1 MVATA
6 DEARLPSALAEAAA
20 PPLRLFGRPTLS
32 CGTAR
37 LAFTRSLR
45 FQLLARLA
53 LADEPV
59 DRDHLAYLFWPDQPN
74 DTARRNLR
82 KMLFDLKALP
92 GLAPYPLRADAT
104 TAAWPIDSDARRFE
118 RAITAGRLE
127 EALALGEQTLAD
139 GLDGGG
145 SEFDAWL
152 HGERER
158 AGRRWRGALL
168 HLVGDLPVVT
178 DKALRWLDRALAE
191 DPLDETLALARVRCL
206 LGSGQTAA
214 ARRAYLGWEQALA
227 AQLGVHP
234 NRPWEQLLAEQRANT
249 GNAVPPGAGSGAHAL
264 TPFVG
269 REAELRLLAHRVF
282 DEGRRLVTLHGP
294 PGAGKT
300 RLVQQFAARAPS
312 SARVRVVAL
321 EALDAHPPGLDDSQR
336 STASLALIARI
347 GAAWG
352 QSLSDVGDPA
362 AALMAALAS
371 PFTVLVLDN
380 FEHRL
385 GDLPLVDRL
394 LQETRCTVL
403 VTSRVR
409 LGRTGE
415 VVLPIGGLSV
425 QTTQAG
431 GSEALQLFIDRAA
444 WVEPLDD
451 ATAAQAQRICELA
464 GGLPLALELAARQ
477 CRHLPLAEVEQR
489 LRFDLQT
496 LAVEATPDVMPRQ
509 RSLQAAFEGS
519 WRLLRPGLQRT
530 LAGMSVLRGS
540 FDLAAATAVVGATTA
555 LAGSAERALA
565 DLLDAGLLAQEPRTG
580 RYRWHPFVREFAALK
595 LARAGDDEPAA
606 EHALCA
612 HVVGHLQRAGLCETQ
627 PDQPTL
633 AWVEREIDH
642 VMAAWRHATAA
653 RRFADW
659 EPLAE
664 ALAMHFEVRAR
675 YREGEQLLAAAHLDT
690 SSGKSPEASA
700 VLAAAR
706 VAVLRARL
714 QHWLENEA
722 ARLAVEAALAIFV
735 QHQDR
740 TGRIA
745 CLRVLGVIA
754 WRQGQADSAI
764 GHFMAALA
772 LCDADGL
779 QARRAILLDGLGL
792 AYSHLGRSDD
802 ALAAFSEALALNQ
815 RHGNPYQA
823 VQNLINLSLG
833 RRGHPA
839 GDALPLAQ
847 RALELATQIGYQHYL
862 PHCHATVA
870 RACLASGDAAAAL
883 SEARCAADMAH
894 QSGDSYIESWALL
907 GCVEAESVL
916 GTWAAARADLR
927 RGLDLSWTT
936 HDTSLVL
943 THLVYSGELAL
954 RLGEPA
960 WGAVLLDA
968 VRGHPRLPRW
978 LPARIDL
985 LLGAEPQR
993 AAAASAGSL
1002 PALVQA
1008 TLGWLKAPDPHA

>member
-6 DEARLPSALAEAAA
+6 DEATLPSAPAGTAT
-20 PPLRLFGRPTLS
+20 PPLRLFGRPSLS
-32 CGTAR
+32 SGTAGV
-37 LAFTRSLR
+37 AFTRSLR

-53 LADEPV
+53 LAGEPV
-59 DRDHLAYLFWPDQPN
+59 DRDHLAYLFWPDQAN

-92 GLAPYPLRADAT
+92 GLAAYPLRANAT
-104 TAAWPIDSDARRFE
+104 TVAWLIDSDARRFDQ
-118 RAITAGRLE
+118 ALSAGRLE
-127 EALALGEQTLAD
+127 EALTLGEQVLAD
-139 GLDGGG
+139 GLDGAG

-152 HGERER
+152 RGERER
-158 AGRRWRGALL
+158 ASRRWRAALL
-168 HLVGDLPVVT
+168 RLLGELPIAT
-178 DKALRWLDRALAE
+178 DKALRWLDMALAD

-206 LGSGQTAA
+206 LGSGQIAA
-214 ARRAYLGWEQALA
+214 ARRAYLSWEQALA
-227 AQLGVHP
+227 TQLNVCP
-234 NRPWEQLLAEQRANT
+234 EPSWEQLLAAQHAA
-249 GNAVPPGAGSGAHAL
+249 AVAALPLHAGHEMRAL

-269 REAELRLLAHRVF
+269 REIELRLLARKVF
-282 DEGRRLVTLHGP
+282 EEGRRLVTLHGP

-300 RLVQQFAARAPS
+300 RLAQQLAARAPAT
-312 SARVRVVAL
+312 ARIRMVAL
-321 EALDAHPPGLDDSQR
+321 EALDAHPPGLDERQSR
-336 STASLALIARI
+336 TASLALIARI
-347 GAAWG
+347 GAALG
-352 QSLSDVGDPA
+352 LSLSDVGDPGST
-362 AALMAALAS
+362 LMAALATT
-371 PFTVLVLDN
+371 PTVLVLDN

-385 GDLPLVDRL
+385 GDLPLIDRL

-409 LGRTGE
+409 LRRMGE
-415 VVLPIGGLSV
+415 VVLPIGGLPV
-425 QTTQAG
+425 EPTQAG

-444 WVEPLDD
+444 WDHPLDD
-451 ATAAQAQRICELA
+451 ATARQAQRICELA

-477 CRHLPLAEVEQR
+477 CRHLPIAVVEER
-489 LRFDLQT
+489 LRFDLQK
-496 LAVEATPDVMPRQ
+496 LAAVESPDVAPRQ
-509 RSLQAAFEGS
+509 RSLHAAFEGS
-519 WRLLRPGLQRT
+519 WRLLGANLQRT

-540 FDLAAATAVVGATTA
+540 FDLAAAIAVVGAGQA
-555 LAGSAERALA
+555 MAGPAERALA
-565 DLLDAGLLAQEPRTG
+565 DLLDAGLLAQEPRSG

-595 LARAGDDEPAA
+595 LARECSDAPAA
-606 EHALCA
+606 EQALCA
-612 HVVGHLQRAGLCETQ
+612 HVVGHLQRARLCETH
-627 PDQPTL
+627 PDPATL
-633 AWVEREIDH
+633 AWVEQEIDH

-653 RRFADW
+653 RRFDDW

-690 SSGKSPEASA
+690 SSEECSTASA

-722 ARLAVEAALAIFV
+722 ARQGLEVALATFV
-735 QHQDR
+735 HRQDVA
-740 TGRIA
+740 GRIA

-764 GHFMAALA
+764 GHFMNALA
-772 LCDADGL
+772 LCDSSGL
-779 QARRAILLDGLGL
+779 IAARAILLDGLGL

-802 ALAAFSEALALNQ
+802 ALAAFSEALELNQ
-815 RHGNPYQA
+815 RQGNPYQA

-847 RALELATQIGYQHYL
+847 RALELATQVDYQHYL
-862 PHCHATVA
+862 PHCHATLA
-870 RACLASGDAAAAL
+870 RACLANGDAATAL
-883 SEARCAADMAH
+883 SEARCGADMAQ
-894 QSGDSYIESWALL
+894 QSGDRYIESWALL

-916 GTWAAARADLR
+916 GRWAAARADLR
-927 RGLDLSWTT
+927 RGLELSWTT

-954 RLGEPA
+954 RLGDAA

-968 VRGHPRLPRW
+968 VQAHPRLPRW
-978 LPARIDL
+978 LPARIDA
-985 LLGAEPQR
+985 LLGAQPQR
-993 AAAASAGSL
+993 RSAASAGSL

-1008 TLGWLKAPDPHA
+1008 ALGWLKSPDPHA